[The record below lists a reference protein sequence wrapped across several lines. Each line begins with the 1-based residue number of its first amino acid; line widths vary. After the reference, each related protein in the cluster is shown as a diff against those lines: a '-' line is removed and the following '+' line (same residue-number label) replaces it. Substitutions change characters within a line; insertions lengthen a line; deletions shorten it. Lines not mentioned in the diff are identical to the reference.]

1 MLNSNLPILTPEERL
16 ITQQKAQE
24 SRDAKKVFAEEN
36 LKLDWQDENFWR
48 ASAASLGV
56 RLPQRFDVGS
66 KAVKKIAKKLGVDLN
81 EFLATTGCSTLKE
94 LVELNPTFPS
104 FALCGLVIEYHLEQ
118 KK

>member
-1 MLNSNLPILTPEERL
+1 MSLPNFTPEERL
-16 ITQQKAQE
+16 IAQQKAQE

-48 ASAASLGV
+48 TSAASLGV
-56 RLPQRFDVGS
+56 RLPQKYDVGS
-66 KAVKKIAKKLGVDLN
+66 KGVKKIAKKLGVDVN
-81 EFLATTGCSTLKE
+81 DFLSTTGCSTLKD